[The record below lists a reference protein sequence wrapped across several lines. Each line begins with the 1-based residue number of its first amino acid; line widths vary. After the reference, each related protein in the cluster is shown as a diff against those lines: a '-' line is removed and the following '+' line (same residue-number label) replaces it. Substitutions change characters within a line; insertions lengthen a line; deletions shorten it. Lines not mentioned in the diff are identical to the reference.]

1 MYTKMSHLTGILAK
15 AMALLGGA
23 VLIVL
28 VIMTCLSIAGRAL
41 VPLGTQPIKG
51 DYELIEMGI
60 AFAVFAFLPWCQYM
74 RGHAVVNLLQPA
86 YPRMMNRWIDVI
98 ADAAMFGA
106 AVIIA
111 WRLYAGL
118 GDKIRFGETTFILQ
132 LPVWW
137 AYAAGLVGAVVFA
150 LVAAFCLLRSIRIAL
165 GYDE

>member
-1 MYTKMSHLTGILAK
+1 MYERLSTLTSLLAK

-28 VIMTCLSIAGRAL
+28 VIMTSLSITGRAL
-41 VPLGTQPIKG
+41 VPLGLQPIKG
-51 DYELIEMGI
+51 DYELIEMGV
-60 AFAVFAFLPWCQYM
+60 AFAVFAFLPWCQFS

-86 YPRMMNRWIDVI
+86 YPKVMNRWIDVI

-111 WRLYAGL
+111 WRLYAGM
-118 GDKIRFGETTFILQ
+118 GDKIRYSETTFILQ

-137 AYAAGLVGAVVFA
+137 AYAAGLAGAVVFA
-150 LVAAFCLLRSIRIAL
+150 LVAAFCVLRATRAAL
-165 GYDE
+165 SFDE